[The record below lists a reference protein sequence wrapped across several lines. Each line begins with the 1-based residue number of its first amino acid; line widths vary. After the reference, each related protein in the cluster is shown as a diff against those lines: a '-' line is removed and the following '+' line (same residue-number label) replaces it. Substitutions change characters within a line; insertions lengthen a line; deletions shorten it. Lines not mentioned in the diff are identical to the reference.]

1 MTLVDNIVFMKER
14 FPLIWDIYRANEEKQ
29 NQSLVEIQPSK
40 VENYPTLCVKKE
52 DRSYYIHSRYNPE
65 REVASIIDNFNGED
79 YEHVIFYGVG
89 LGYHITGF
97 LEKYPHL
104 TFSIYEPV
112 PEVFKHFLSHFNLK
126 DLPQRRL
133 QEIVVETSPDD
144 ARAFLERTIRKVP
157 RNILF
162 FDLPSYRNIFAENHG
177 IFLNLFKDIILN
189 RRSSLLTD
197 YALEKRWTINSL
209 LNFKHV
215 LNTPNIIVERKG
227 AFKDKPAILVAA
239 GPSLDYE
246 IENLR
251 YIKENG
257 LAYIFSVGSAVNSL
271 IAANIYP
278 HAQCTYDPGEAN
290 QGKVFARITQEQISD
305 IPLIFGSSVGHEV
318 LSNYPGKHKFHM
330 ITSQDTVSSYLLKLD
345 DETQLDGV
353 MDAPSIAVVTLQL
366 LYLLGFNPI
375 ILVGQNLAYSGD
387 RHYAGGIAY
396 AEEMKLNNKDKL
408 IKVKDVEGKE
418 IYTSFTFNQMRINME
433 HYIKLMPKTTII
445 NTTQGGAHIEGTQF
459 RYLESLIKDKVLADK
474 VVDDNWYDISLTQYD
489 REYLRKQFKKLHK
502 DYQELETE
510 LRSLIDLI
518 QEINTLKEA
527 RNLKLLENSWPNLDK
542 AFKRVKNNLF
552 FNKVIQPMNRVSYEL
567 LMDQIPTIKFEMD
580 LIKKAEMV
588 VEYYS
593 RLARASLADL
603 LLMDE
608 VMKELQEL
616 VEEVVGP
623 N

>member
-1 MTLVDNIVFMKER
+1 M
-14 FPLIWDIYRANEEKQ
+14 
-29 NQSLVEIQPSK
+29 VEIQPSK

-52 DRSYYIHSRYNPE
+52 ERSYYVHSRYNPE
-65 REVASIIDNFNGED
+65 REVTAIIDNYNGD
-79 YEHVIFYGVG
+79 NYEHVIFYGVG
-89 LGYHITGF
+89 LGYHITSF

-112 PEVFKHFLSHFNLK
+112 PEVFKCFLSHFDLK
-126 DLPQRRL
+126 ELPQRRL
-133 QEIVVETSPDD
+133 HEIVVETSQDD
-144 ARAFLERTIRKVP
+144 AKDFLERTIKQIP
-157 RNILF
+157 KNTLF
-162 FDLPSYRNIFAENHG
+162 LDLPSYRNIFPEKHSM
-177 IFLNLFKDIILN
+177 FLNLFKDIVIN
-189 RRSSLLTD
+189 RRSSLITD
-197 YALEKRWTINSL
+197 YVFEKRWILNSL

-215 LNTPNIIVERKG
+215 LNTPNIIAERKG

-271 IAANIYP
+271 INANIYP

-290 QGKVFARITQEQISD
+290 QQKVFARITKEQITD
-305 IPLIFGSSVGHEV
+305 IPLIFGSSVGYEV

-366 LYLLGFNPI
+366 LYKLGFNPI
-375 ILVGQNLAYSGD
+375 ILVGQNLAYTGD
-387 RHYAGGIAY
+387 RHYADGIAY
-396 AEEMKLNNKDKL
+396 ADEMKISLDNKDKL
-408 IKVKDVEGKE
+408 VKVKDVQGNE
-418 IYTSFTFNQMRINME
+418 IYTNSGFNRMRINME
-433 HYIKLMPKTTII
+433 HYIKLMSETKVI
-445 NTTQGGAHIEGTQF
+445 NTTQGGANIENTQF
-459 RYLESLIKDKVLADK
+459 SYLEDLIKDKVLADK
-474 VVDDNWYDISLTQYD
+474 VVDENWYDISLTEYD
-489 REYLRKQFKKLHK
+489 RVYLQKQFNKLNK
-502 DYQELETE
+502 DYEELEPE
-510 LRSLIDLI
+510 LRNLIDLV
-518 QEINTLKEA
+518 QEINELKEV
-527 RNLKLLENSWPNLDK
+527 RNLKQLENSWPNLDK

-552 FNKVIQPMNRVSYEL
+552 FDKVILPMNRVSYEL
-567 LMDQIPTIKFEMD
+567 LMDQIPIIKFEKD
-580 LIKKAEMV
+580 LIKKAAMV

-616 VEEVVGP
+616 VRQATEAG
-623 N
+623 